1 MECFAMIWIMA
12 ALWLFFIGVLF
23 FLIKKHKIILN
34 KEKIKLN
41 KKFQKEEE
49 RLVKNYEELE
59 AKLAARA
66 KGIQDNYAEKEKWL
80 KWDLDKLKNDKE
92 TLDRHICELKYF
104 GQRQVDE
111 KIKDYEQLRLTQI
124 NHSLELEEK
133 RKQELLQRQLDDFI
147 ASAAETKK
155 SVNEE
160 IEELRSLLE
169 DYKSKRDLINQAIV
183 HEKEI
188 HEQQDFYRIVLNE
201 SDKEDIQLL
210 NTIEMRLHSREALY
224 KLIYDVFYKKPLNDM
239 INRVLQGKEFCGIYR
254 ITNLKTNEAYIGKS
268 TNIKTRWQNH
278 CKTAIGLDGMA
289 RTKIHSAMK
298 EYGIDNFSFEVLE
311 KCTKENYSEREKY
324 WINFYETNVYGY
336 NIQK

>member
-1 MECFAMIWIMA
+1 MMWIMA
-12 ALWLFFIGVLF
+12 ALWLILIGILF
-23 FLIKKHKIILN
+23 FLIKKHRIILN

-49 RLVKNYEELE
+49 RLIKDYEELE

-92 TLDRHICELKYF
+92 TLDRHICELKDF

-155 SVNEE
+155 ITEEE
-160 IEELRSLLE
+160 IQELKILLE

-224 KLIYDVFYKKPLNDM
+224 KLIYDIFYKKPLNDM

>member
-1 MECFAMIWIMA
+1 MMWIMA
-12 ALWLFFIGVLF
+12 ALWLILIGILF
-23 FLIKKHKIILN
+23 FLIKKHRIILN

-49 RLVKNYEELE
+49 RLIKDYEELE

-80 KWDLDKLKNDKE
+80 KWDLNKLKNDKE
-92 TLDRHICELKYF
+92 TLDRHICELKDF

-210 NTIEMRLHSREALY
+210 NTIEMRLHSRESLY

-311 KCTKENYSEREKY
+311 KCTKETYSEREKY

>member
-1 MECFAMIWIMA
+1 MMWIMA
-12 ALWLFFIGVLF
+12 ALWLILIGILF
-23 FLIKKHKIILN
+23 FLIKKHRIILN

-49 RLVKNYEELE
+49 RLIKDYEELE

-92 TLDRHICELKYF
+92 TLDRHICELKDY

-155 SVNEE
+155 SVSDE

>member
-1 MECFAMIWIMA
+1 MMWVMA
-12 ALWLFFIGVLF
+12 ALWLILIGILF
-23 FLIKKHKIILN
+23 FLIKKHRIILN
-34 KEKIKLN
+34 REKIKLN

-49 RLVKNYEELE
+49 RLIKDYEELE
-59 AKLAARA
+59 AELAARA
-66 KGIQDNYAEKEKWL
+66 KGIQDNYAKEEKWL

-92 TLDRHICELKYF
+92 TLDRHICELKDF

-111 KIKDYEQLRLTQI
+111 RIKDYEQLKLTQI
-124 NHSLELEEK
+124 DHSLELEEK
-133 RKQELLQRQLDDFI
+133 RKRELLQQQLDDFI

-311 KCTKENYSEREKY
+311 KCTKENYGEREKY

>member
-1 MECFAMIWIMA
+1 MFWVMA
-12 ALWLFFIGVLF
+12 TLWLIFVGILI
-23 FLIKKHKIILN
+23 FLIKKHRIILN

-49 RLVKNYEELE
+49 RLIKDYEELE

-92 TLDRHICELKYF
+92 TLDRHICELKDF

-133 RKQELLQRQLDDFI
+133 RKQELLQRQLDNFI

-155 SVNEE
+155 SVNDE
-160 IEELRSLLE
+160 IEELKLLLE

-210 NTIEMRLHSREALY
+210 NTIEMRLHSRESLY

>member
-1 MECFAMIWIMA
+1 MIWIMA
-12 ALWLFFIGVLF
+12 ALWLILIGILF
-23 FLIKKHKIILN
+23 FLIKKHKVILN
-34 KEKIKLN
+34 REKIKLN

-49 RLVKNYEELE
+49 RLIKDYEELE

-80 KWDLDKLKNDKE
+80 KWDLDKLKRDKE
-92 TLDRHICELKYF
+92 TLDKHICELKDF

-155 SVNEE
+155 SVNDE
-160 IEELRSLLE
+160 IKELRSLLE

>member
-1 MECFAMIWIMA
+1 MIWIMA
-12 ALWLFFIGVLF
+12 ALWLFFVGILI

-34 KEKIKLN
+34 REKIKLN

-49 RLVKNYEELE
+49 RLIKDYEELE

-66 KGIQDNYAEKEKWL
+66 KGIQHNYAEEEKWL

-92 TLDRHICELKYF
+92 TLDKHISELKDF

-133 RKQELLQRQLDDFI
+133 RKQELLQQQLDDFI

-311 KCTKENYSEREKY
+311 KCTKEIYSEREKY

>member
-1 MECFAMIWIMA
+1 MMWIMA
-12 ALWLFFIGVLF
+12 ALWLILIGILF
-23 FLIKKHKIILN
+23 FLIKKHRIILN
-34 KEKIKLN
+34 REKIKLN

-49 RLVKNYEELE
+49 RLIKDYEELE

-92 TLDRHICELKYF
+92 TLDRHICELKDF

>member
-1 MECFAMIWIMA
+1 MIWIMA
-12 ALWLFFIGVLF
+12 ALWLILIGILF
-23 FLIKKHKIILN
+23 FLIKKHKVILN
-34 KEKIKLN
+34 REKIKLN

-49 RLVKNYEELE
+49 RLIKDYEELE

-92 TLDRHICELKYF
+92 TLDRHICELKDF

-155 SVNEE
+155 SVNDE

-188 HEQQDFYRIVLNE
+188 REQQDFYRIVLSE

-311 KCTKENYSEREKY
+311 KCTKETYSEREKY

>member
-1 MECFAMIWIMA
+1 MMWIMA
-12 ALWLFFIGVLF
+12 TLWLILIGILF
-23 FLIKKHKIILN
+23 FLIKKHRIILN

-49 RLVKNYEELE
+49 RLIKDYEELE

-92 TLDRHICELKYF
+92 TLDRHICELKDF

-311 KCTKENYSEREKY
+311 KCAKENYSEREKY

>member
-1 MECFAMIWIMA
+1 MMWIMA
-12 ALWLFFIGVLF
+12 ALWLILIGILF
-23 FLIKKHKIILN
+23 FLIKKHRIILN
-34 KEKIKLN
+34 REKIKLN

-80 KWDLDKLKNDKE
+80 KWDLNKLKNDKE
-92 TLDRHICELKYF
+92 TLDRHICELKDF

-160 IEELRSLLE
+160 IEELKLLLE

-224 KLIYDVFYKKPLNDM
+224 KLIYDIFYKKPLNDM

>member
-1 MECFAMIWIMA
+1 MIWIMA
-12 ALWLFFIGVLF
+12 TLWLILIGILF
-23 FLIKKHKIILN
+23 FLIKKHKVILN
-34 KEKIKLN
+34 REKIKLN

-49 RLVKNYEELE
+49 RLIKDYEELE

-80 KWDLDKLKNDKE
+80 KWDLDKLKRDKE
-92 TLDRHICELKYF
+92 TLDKHICELKDF

-133 RKQELLQRQLDDFI
+133 RKQELLQQQLDDFI

-278 CKTAIGLDGMA
+278 CKTAIGLDGIA

>member
-1 MECFAMIWIMA
+1 MMWIMA
-12 ALWLFFIGVLF
+12 ALWLILIGILF
-23 FLIKKHKIILN
+23 FLIKKHRIILN

-49 RLVKNYEELE
+49 RLIKDYEELE

-92 TLDRHICELKYF
+92 TLDRHISELKDF

-188 HEQQDFYRIVLNE
+188 HEQQDFYRIVLSE

-224 KLIYDVFYKKPLNDM
+224 KLIYDVFYKKPLDDM
-239 INRVLQGKEFCGIYR
+239 LNRVLEGKEFCGIYR
-254 ITNLKTNEAYIGKS
+254 ITNLKTNESYIGKS
-268 TNIKTRWQNH
+268 TNIKNRFKQH
-278 CKTAIGLDGMA
+278 IRTAIGLDGVA

>member
-1 MECFAMIWIMA
+1 MMWIMA
-12 ALWLFFIGVLF
+12 ALWLILIGILF
-23 FLIKKHKIILN
+23 FLIKKHRIILN

-49 RLVKNYEELE
+49 RLIKDYEELE

-80 KWDLDKLKNDKE
+80 KWDLDKLKKDKE
-92 TLDRHICELKYF
+92 TLDKHICELKDF

-169 DYKSKRDLINQAIV
+169 DYKSKRDLINKAII

-188 HEQQDFYRIVLNE
+188 REQQDFYRIVLSE

>member
-1 MECFAMIWIMA
+1 MIWIMA
-12 ALWLFFIGVLF
+12 ALWLILIGILF

-34 KEKIKLN
+34 REKIKLN

-49 RLVKNYEELE
+49 RLIKDYEELE

-66 KGIQDNYAEKEKWL
+66 KGIQDNYSEKEKWL
-80 KWDLDKLKNDKE
+80 KWDLDKLKSEKE
-92 TLDRHICELKYF
+92 TLDRHICELKDF

-188 HEQQDFYRIVLNE
+188 QEQQDFYRIVLNE

-311 KCTKENYSEREKY
+311 KCTKETYSEREKY

>member
-1 MECFAMIWIMA
+1 MIWIMA

-34 KEKIKLN
+34 REKIKLN

-49 RLVKNYEELE
+49 RLIKDYEELE

-66 KGIQDNYAEKEKWL
+66 KEIQDNYTEKEKWL
-80 KWDLDKLKNDKE
+80 NWDLNKLKNDKE
-92 TLDRHICELKYF
+92 TLDRHISELKDF

-111 KIKDYEQLRLTQI
+111 KIKDYEQLRLAQI

-133 RKQELLQRQLDDFI
+133 RKQELLQRQLDEFI
-147 ASAAETKK
+147 ESAAETKK

-160 IEELRSLLE
+160 IEELKSLLE

-224 KLIYDVFYKKPLNDM
+224 KLIYDVFYKKPLDDM
-239 INRVLQGKEFCGIYR
+239 LNRVLEGKEFCGIYR
-254 ITNLKTNEAYIGKS
+254 ITNLKTNESYIGKS
-268 TNIKTRWQNH
+268 TNIKNRFKQH
-278 CKTAIGLDGMA
+278 IRTAIGLDGVA

-311 KCTKENYSEREKY
+311 KCTKETYSEREKY

>member
-1 MECFAMIWIMA
+1 MFWVMA
-12 ALWLFFIGVLF
+12 TLWLIFVGILI
-23 FLIKKHKIILN
+23 FLIKKHRIILN

-49 RLVKNYEELE
+49 RLIKDYEELE

-92 TLDRHICELKYF
+92 TLDRHICELKDF
-104 GQRQVDE
+104 SQRQVDE

-224 KLIYDVFYKKPLNDM
+224 KLIYDVFYKKPLDDM
-239 INRVLQGKEFCGIYR
+239 LNRVLGGKEFCGIYR
-254 ITNLKTNEAYIGKS
+254 ITNLKTNESYIGKS
-268 TNIKTRWQNH
+268 TNIKNRFKQH
-278 CKTAIGLDGMA
+278 IRTAIGLDGVA
-289 RTKIHSAMK
+289 RTKIHGAMK

-311 KCTKENYSEREKY
+311 KCTKETYSEREKY

>member
-1 MECFAMIWIMA
+1 MMWIMA
-12 ALWLFFIGVLF
+12 ALWLILIGILF
-23 FLIKKHKIILN
+23 FLIKKHRVILN
-34 KEKIKLN
+34 REKIKLN

-49 RLVKNYEELE
+49 RLIKDYEELE

-92 TLDRHICELKYF
+92 TLDRHICELKDF

-155 SVNEE
+155 SVNDE

>member
-1 MECFAMIWIMA
+1 MIWIMA
-12 ALWLFFIGVLF
+12 ALWLILIGILF
-23 FLIKKHKIILN
+23 FLIKKHKVILN
-34 KEKIKLN
+34 REKIKLN

-49 RLVKNYEELE
+49 RLIKDYEELE

-80 KWDLDKLKNDKE
+80 KWDLDKLKKDKE
-92 TLDRHICELKYF
+92 TLDKHICELKDF

-133 RKQELLQRQLDDFI
+133 RKQELLQQQLDDFI

>member
-1 MECFAMIWIMA
+1 MMWIMA
-12 ALWLFFIGVLF
+12 ALWLILIGILF
-23 FLIKKHKIILN
+23 FLIKKHRIILN

-49 RLVKNYEELE
+49 RLIKDYEELE

-92 TLDRHICELKYF
+92 TLDRHICELKDF

-155 SVNEE
+155 SVNDE

-188 HEQQDFYRIVLNE
+188 REQQDFYRIVLSE
-201 SDKEDIQLL
+201 SDKEDIQIL

-289 RTKIHSAMK
+289 RS
-298 EYGIDNFSFEVLE
+298 
-311 KCTKENYSEREKY
+311 
-324 WINFYETNVYGY
+324 
-336 NIQK
+336 

>member
-1 MECFAMIWIMA
+1 MIWIMA
-12 ALWLFFIGVLF
+12 ALWLILIGILF
-23 FLIKKHKIILN
+23 FLIKKHKVILN
-34 KEKIKLN
+34 REKIKLN

-49 RLVKNYEELE
+49 RLIKDYEELE

-80 KWDLDKLKNDKE
+80 KWDLDKLKKDKE
-92 TLDRHICELKYF
+92 TLDRHICELKDF

-155 SVNEE
+155 SVNDE
-160 IEELRSLLE
+160 IEELKLLLE

>member
-1 MECFAMIWIMA
+1 MMWIMA
-12 ALWLFFIGVLF
+12 ALWLILIGILF
-23 FLIKKHKIILN
+23 FLIKKHRIILN

-49 RLVKNYEELE
+49 RLIKDYEELE

-92 TLDRHICELKYF
+92 TLDRHICELKDF

-124 NHSLELEEK
+124 NHSLELEEQRK
-133 RKQELLQRQLDDFI
+133 RELLQRQLDDFI

-155 SVNEE
+155 SVNDE

-224 KLIYDVFYKKPLNDM
+224 KLIYDIFYKKPLNDM

>member
-1 MECFAMIWIMA
+1 MFWVMA
-12 ALWLFFIGVLF
+12 TLWLIFVGILI
-23 FLIKKHKIILN
+23 FLIKKHRIILN

-49 RLVKNYEELE
+49 RLIKDYEELE

-92 TLDRHICELKYF
+92 TLDRHICELKDF

-155 SVNEE
+155 SVNDE
-160 IEELRSLLE
+160 IEELKLLLE

-210 NTIEMRLHSREALY
+210 NTIEMRLHSRESLY

>member
-1 MECFAMIWIMA
+1 MMWIMA
-12 ALWLFFIGVLF
+12 ALWLILIGILF
-23 FLIKKHKIILN
+23 FLIKKHRIILN

-49 RLVKNYEELE
+49 RLIKDYEELE

-80 KWDLDKLKNDKE
+80 KWDLNKLKNDKE
-92 TLDRHICELKYF
+92 TLDRHICELKDF

-155 SVNEE
+155 SVSDE

>member
-1 MECFAMIWIMA
+1 MIWVMA
-12 ALWLFFIGVLF
+12 ALWLFFIGILI

-34 KEKIKLN
+34 REKIKLN

-49 RLVKNYEELE
+49 RLIKDYEELE

-92 TLDRHICELKYF
+92 TLDKHISELKDF

-133 RKQELLQRQLDDFI
+133 RKQELLQRQLDEFI

-155 SVNEE
+155 LVNEE
-160 IEELRSLLE
+160 IEELRSILE
-169 DYKSKRDLINQAIV
+169 DYKSKRDLVNQAIV

-224 KLIYDVFYKKPLNDM
+224 KLLYDVFYKKPLNDM

-311 KCTKENYSEREKY
+311 KCTKEIYSEREKY

>member
-1 MECFAMIWIMA
+1 MIWIMA
-12 ALWLFFIGVLF
+12 ALWLILIGILF
-23 FLIKKHKIILN
+23 FLIKKHKVILN
-34 KEKIKLN
+34 REKIKLN

-49 RLVKNYEELE
+49 RLIKDYEELE

-92 TLDRHICELKYF
+92 TLDRHICELKDF

-133 RKQELLQRQLDDFI
+133 RKQELLQRQLGDFI

-155 SVNEE
+155 SVNDE

-210 NTIEMRLHSREALY
+210 NIIEMRLHSREALY
-224 KLIYDVFYKKPLNDM
+224 KLIYDIFYKKPLNDM

>member
-1 MECFAMIWIMA
+1 MMWIMA
-12 ALWLFFIGVLF
+12 ALWLILIGILF
-23 FLIKKHKIILN
+23 FLIKKHRIILN

-49 RLVKNYEELE
+49 RLIKDYEELE

-92 TLDRHICELKYF
+92 TLDRHICELKDF

-155 SVNEE
+155 SVSDE

-224 KLIYDVFYKKPLNDM
+224 KLIYDIFYKKPLNDM

>member
-1 MECFAMIWIMA
+1 MMWIMA
-12 ALWLFFIGVLF
+12 ALWLILIGILF
-23 FLIKKHKIILN
+23 FLIKKHRIILN

-49 RLVKNYEELE
+49 RLIKDYEELE
-59 AKLAARA
+59 ANLAARA

-92 TLDRHICELKYF
+92 TLDRHICELKDF

-224 KLIYDVFYKKPLNDM
+224 KLIYDVFYKKPLDDM
-239 INRVLQGKEFCGIYR
+239 LNRVLEGKEFCGIYR
-254 ITNLKTNEAYIGKS
+254 ITNLKTNESYIGKS
-268 TNIKTRWQNH
+268 TNIKNRFKQH
-278 CKTAIGLDGMA
+278 VRTAVGLDGVA

-311 KCTKENYSEREKY
+311 KCAKENYSEREKY

>member
-1 MECFAMIWIMA
+1 MIWVMA
-12 ALWLFFIGVLF
+12 ALWLFFIGILI

-34 KEKIKLN
+34 REKIKLN
-41 KKFQKEEE
+41 KNLQKEEE
-49 RLVKNYEELE
+49 RLIKDYEELE

-66 KGIQDNYAEKEKWL
+66 KGIRDNYAEKEKWL

-92 TLDRHICELKYF
+92 ILDKHISELKDF

-155 SVNEE
+155 SINEE
-160 IEELRSLLE
+160 IEGLRLLLE

-183 HEKEI
+183 HEREI
-188 HEQQDFYRIVLNE
+188 HEKQDFYRIVLNE

-224 KLIYDVFYKKPLNDM
+224 KLLYDVFYKKPLNDM

-298 EYGIDNFSFEVLE
+298 EFGIDNFSFEVLE
-311 KCTKENYSEREKY
+311 KCTKEVYSEREKY
-324 WINFYETNVYGY
+324 WINFYETNIYGY

>member
-1 MECFAMIWIMA
+1 MMWIMA
-12 ALWLFFIGVLF
+12 ALWLILIGILF
-23 FLIKKHKIILN
+23 FLIKKHKVILN
-34 KEKIKLN
+34 REKIKLN

-49 RLVKNYEELE
+49 RLIKDYEELE

-92 TLDRHICELKYF
+92 TLDRHICELKDF

-155 SVNEE
+155 SVNDE
-160 IEELRSLLE
+160 IEELKLLLE

-254 ITNLKTNEAYIGKS
+254 ITNLKTNESYIGKS